1 MDRIVHG
8 VTELDMTE
16 RLSLPRTVA
25 ATYWG
30 LMNELLSS
38 SSTPGKNK
46 QKPYNQGIGENDN
59 FHHNLLL
66 WAIATGAIP
75 A

>member
-38 SSTPGKNK
+38 SSTPGEKKTKTLQSGNR
-46 QKPYNQGIGENDN
+46 GE
-59 FHHNLLL
+59 
-66 WAIATGAIP
+66 
-75 A
+75 